1 MKLHASPVESRGER
15 CKEDDV
21 RRILETGGASLGDL
35 VKVTV
40 FVTDICNREAYGE
53 VR

>member
-1 MKLHASPVESRGER
+1 M
-15 CKEDDV
+15 
-21 RRILETGGASLGDL
+21 TGGASLGNV

-53 VR
+53 VRKELFGSNPLPVRWSR